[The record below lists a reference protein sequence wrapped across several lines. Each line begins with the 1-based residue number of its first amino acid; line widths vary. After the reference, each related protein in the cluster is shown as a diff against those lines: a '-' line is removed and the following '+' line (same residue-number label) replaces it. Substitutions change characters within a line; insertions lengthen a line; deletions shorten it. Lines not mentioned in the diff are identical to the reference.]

1 MSASMSSRA
10 IRKEMAAQGSKPCL
24 GCGKIKRL
32 SGFHTQATGV
42 GGRTARCIECANIRV
57 LANRNAD
64 RENANAQG
72 REWYARNKEKRGLS
86 ISAYQ
91 KSAKGKAVRRASSER
106 SKRNY
111 PEKASAHAAVRQAI
125 KSGLLHKAS
134 SCAKCGSHQHIQG
147 HHDDYSKPL
156 EVTWLC
162 VPCHVRLHIE
172 RGDR

>member
-1 MSASMSSRA
+1 M
-10 IRKEMAAQGSKPCL
+10 
-24 GCGKIKRL
+24 
-32 SGFHTQATGV
+32 
-42 GGRTARCIECANIRV
+42 
-57 LANRNAD
+57 
-64 RENANAQG
+64 
-72 REWYARNKEKRGLS
+72 
-86 ISAYQ
+86 SAYQ

-125 KSGLLHKAS
+125 KSGLLHKES

-162 VPCHVRLHIE
+162 APCHVRLHIE